1 MATSD
6 PSQLARRTLGAPV
19 PGPAQAAFRDV
30 RTFLKVRSTTDGLDQ
45 VMEQMNRSLRALPSV
60 VVVGEVGRGKSSLV
74 NVLAGAPG
82 LSPVGNG
89 ETTGTYLTLV
99 PPTPDLPVGKARV
112 QLSNGPRLVDT
123 TELSDWVHI
132 DGVHVSGPE
141 AVPVLGATVAVD
153 GGLLPGTMIV
163 DTPGSGGL
171 NEAHA
176 RMAISQ
182 AETASVLIMV
192 TDVTAPLT
200 TPALDFLA
208 SCAKRVEAVVVAV
221 NKTDLSRNAQDRVD
235 ETRRSL
241 ATRPEFAAV
250 RVVGISAN
258 DAAAAATLPEH
269 VAARARARSGI
280 DELITTVTGLM
291 GSASNVPVVHAL
303 NQSLALLE
311 PVVTKLTGDRQAASG
326 DEVDLAALT
335 AKEAQLTALQSV
347 GSDMRYDWDRDC
359 SALRRSLE
367 VEIDLRLEEFTA
379 RWQEQIN
386 DHRWGTSKKKQ
397 ATLAVDLLAE
407 LTMIE
412 ADVMEGMNYRFAAL
426 IFRLY
431 SNIGLRP
438 SPRLMMDLAAERD
451 AVAALSS
458 NVHDAGADMDLG
470 MFTSGMMAFSLSGQ
484 LSSTLGAVGA
494 TAAAAAL
501 TPILPLIGLAG
512 AAVLVPAGIMVRGNQ
527 KRRQNLV
534 AFLRERRGTLQRQL
548 SRAYTSSFDLLRSTV
563 RKDFDKQL
571 GDMVA
576 QIREQ
581 LQTAKRAANET
592 RQQRAD
598 RLRELDHDLAEAAK
612 VTKTVGD
619 AITKLRP

>member
-6 PSQLARRTLGAPV
+6 PSRLARRPLGTPV
-19 PGPAQAAFRDV
+19 PGPAQTAFRDM
-30 RTFLKVRSTTDGLDQ
+30 RTFLKVRSTTDSLDQ
-45 VMEQMNRSLRALPSV
+45 LMEQMNRGLRGLPSV

-74 NVLAGAPG
+74 NVLVGAPG

-89 ETTGTYLTLV
+89 ETTGTYLTFV
-99 PPTPDLPVGKARV
+99 PPTEDLPVGKARV
-112 QLSNGPRLVDT
+112 QLASGPRLVDT
-123 TELSDWVHI
+123 TELADWVHI
-132 DGVHVSGPE
+132 DGLHVSGPD
-141 AVPVLGATVAVD
+141 AIPVLGATVAVTD
-153 GGLLPGTMIV
+153 GLLPGAMIV

-221 NKTDLSRNAQDRVD
+221 NKTDLSRSAQDRVE

-241 ATRPEFAAV
+241 ATRPEFANV
-250 RVVGISAN
+250 QVVGISAN

-269 VAARARARSGI
+269 VAVRARARSGI
-280 DELITTVTGLM
+280 DELVTTVGGLM

-303 NQSLALLE
+303 NQSLVLLE
-311 PVVTKLTGDRQAASG
+311 PVVARLTGDRQAASG
-326 DEVDLAALT
+326 NEVDLAELT

-359 SALRRSLE
+359 SALRRNLE
-367 VEIDLRLEEFTA
+367 IEIDLRLEEFA
-379 RWQEQIN
+379 NRWTDQIN
-386 DHRWGTSKKKQ
+386 DHRWGTSKKRQ
-397 ATLAVDLLAE
+397 STLAVDLLAE
-407 LTMIE
+407 LSMIE
-412 ADVMEGMNYRFAAL
+412 ADVMEGMNHRFAEL

-431 SNIGLRP
+431 SNIGLAP
-438 SPRLMMDLAAERD
+438 SPQLMMDLAAERD
-451 AVAALSS
+451 SVAALSS
-458 NVHDAGADMDLG
+458 TVQDQGADMDVS
-470 MFTSGMMAFSLSGQ
+470 MFMSGMMGVSLANTLAPAVGI
-484 LSSTLGAVGA
+484 SSGAVLIGGLTVA
-494 TAAAAAL
+494 TAVGGAFAL
-501 TPILPLIGLAG
+501 I
-512 AAVLVPAGIMVRGNQ
+512 LVPAGIMVRGNQ

-534 AFLRERRGTLQRQL
+534 TFLRERRGTLQRQL

-563 RKDFDKQL
+563 RKDFDNQL
-571 GDMVA
+571 NAMVT

-581 LQTAKRAANET
+581 MQTAKRAANET

-612 VTKTVGD
+612 VKQAVED
-619 AITKLRP
+619 AIAKLRS